1 MDSPLGQDNLR
12 RVRFMLGLAGLSLLL
27 LLLACAPTSEPQAK
41 VEPRETAAVASP
53 SAAEPMVET
62 GNEVGD
68 RIPDFTLDLADGT
81 KVTSAML
88 MKQEE
93 PAFLFFFSTT

>member
-1 MDSPLGQDNLR
+1 MDSPLGQDSFR
-12 RVRFMLGLAGLSLLL
+12 PVRVLLGFAGFSLLL

-41 VEPRETAAVASP
+41 VEPGETAAVASP
-53 SAAEPMVET
+53 SVAEPMVET

-81 KVTSAML
+81 RVTSASL
-88 MKQEE
+88 NEQGE